1 MLANEELAMHW
12 AAAEMPPASRDNPVV
27 FVAAA
32 CADEPPSGGVEAVV
46 ELSLLSLL
54 STPIC
59 SLSTLTQVPS

>member
-12 AAAEMPPASRDNPVV
+12 AAAEMPPASRDKPVV
-27 FVAAA
+27 FVVAAGA
-32 CADEPPSGGVEAVV
+32 HADEPPSGGVELVV
-46 ELSLLSLL
+46 ELSLL